1 MKHTRSRKTGNRGKA
16 AGQNISNA
24 DSQMVLNAPAVEA
37 VPQIIRMLNK
47 EVRLWR
53 RVLAHSGSFS
63 TAGTGFLGVTAVTGS
78 NAMSNSTDWTT
89 VSELALEY
97 RVLGIECEFF
107 PVLNAQGSYTTPA
120 PPCYAL
126 CAYSSG
132 LAPSTVDSIL
142 VGAQAKIV
150 SGHRPFKFSASAKG
164 FMDGLSWTPCNATV
178 SSTNTYGVYITDLPS
193 GIAGPATTKV
203 LLATFKYLVELR
215 SFL

>member
-1 MKHTRSRKTGNRGKA
+1 MKHTRSRKTGGRGKA
-16 AGQNISNA
+16 AGQNISKGDA
-24 DSQMVLNAPAVEA
+24 EMVLNAPTVES
-37 VPQIIRMLNK
+37 VPRIIRMLNK

-63 TAGTGFLGVTAVTGS
+63 TAASGFVGVTAVTGS

-89 VSELALEY
+89 VSELALEF

-107 PVLNAQGSYTTPA
+107 PILNAQTSYTTPA

-142 VGAQAKIV
+142 VGAQARIV
-150 SGHRPFKFSASAKG
+150 SGHKPFKFSASAKG
-164 FMDGLSWTPCNATV
+164 FMDGLSWTPCNATI
-178 SSTNTYGVYITDLPS
+178 SSTNTYGIYLTDLAS
-193 GIAGPATTKV
+193 GIAGPVSTKV
-203 LLATFKYLVELR
+203 LLVTFKYLVELR

>member
-1 MKHTRSRKTGNRGKA
+1 MKHNRSRKTGNRGKA
-16 AGQNISNA
+16 AGQNNSKGDA
-24 DSQMVLNAPAVEA
+24 EMVLNAPTVES
-37 VPQIIRMLNK
+37 VPRIIRMLNK

-53 RVLAHSGSFS
+53 RVLAHSGSIS
-63 TAGTGFLGVTAVTGS
+63 TAGSGFLGVIAVTGS

-89 VSELALEY
+89 VSELALEF

-107 PVLNAQGSYTTPA
+107 PILNAQTSYTTPA

-142 VGAQAKIV
+142 VGAQARVV
-150 SGHRPFKFSASAKG
+150 SGHRPFKFSASVKG
-164 FMDGLSWTPCNATV
+164 FMDGLSWTPCNATI
-178 SSTNTYGVYITDLPS
+178 SSTNTYGIYMTDLS
-193 GIAGPATTKV
+193 AGIAGPASTKV
-203 LLATFKYLVELR
+203 LLVTFKYLVELR